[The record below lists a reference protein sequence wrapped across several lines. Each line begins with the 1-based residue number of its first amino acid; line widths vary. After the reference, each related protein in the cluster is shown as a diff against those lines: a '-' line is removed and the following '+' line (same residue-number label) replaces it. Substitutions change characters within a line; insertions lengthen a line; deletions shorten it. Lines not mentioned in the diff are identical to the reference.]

1 MKHVS
6 KLLILPVA
14 LLLTACLDTGDSSTA
29 TQPVSSSAT
38 NSASSAS
45 AANTGGWGNAPDF
58 SYMPFDGGQ
67 YKISEQLGKP
77 LVVNFWAAW
86 CPPCKEELP
95 AFQRVYEKY
104 GGQFEILAVT
114 VDNKGNPA
122 DYFKS
127 NGFTFKSGYDV
138 DGASKYI
145 GSSIPVTVFI
155 DRHGN
160 KVASHM
166 GSMTEEQFEAELQ
179 KIL

>member
-1 MKHVS
+1 MKYASGFLV
-6 KLLILPVA
+6 LAIA
-14 LLLTACLDTGDSSTA
+14 LLLTACLETGDSSSA
-29 TQPVSSSAT
+29 TQPVSGGSTSTAGGAT
-38 NSASSAS
+38 T
-45 AANTGGWGNAPDF
+45 ANAGGWGNAPDF

-67 YKISEQLGKP
+67 NRISEHLGKP

-86 CPPCKEELP
+86 CPPCKAELP

-104 GGQFEILAVT
+104 GGQFEILAIT

-138 DGASKYI
+138 DGASQYI
-145 GSSIPVTVFI
+145 GNSIPVTVFI
-155 DRHGN
+155 DRNGN
-160 KVASHM
+160 KVGSHM
-166 GSMTEEQFEAELQ
+166 GSMTEEQFEAELK